1 MQSKEFSGK
10 TPKTQNNTS
19 LDLSGFACQLLV
31 AKMFGKSGG
40 KKTPKAKEGPET
52 QKKQRKKEKE
62 LGCSIKL
69 TSSAPQKP

>member
-10 TPKTQNNTS
+10 TPKTQNTTS

-31 AKMFGKSGG
+31 AKMFGRSGG
-40 KKTPKAKEGPET
+40 KKP
-52 QKKQRKKEKE
+52 QKKKKDPKLKKKEKE
-62 LGCSIKL
+62 LECSIKL